1 MADEASQSRNE
12 PASARR
18 REKARER
25 GDVPFSA
32 ELASSTSLLASLS
45 ILIATGPWVW
55 SRLADLLRMQLGHLT
70 TTDPTTAS
78 TKILFGT
85 LAQFLLTTIGP
96 LMGGAL
102 VLSIVTGLWQT
113 GQNVAWQPLSPN
125 LERLMPGRGL
135 SRIFSAKTIARLV
148 VIFVKVSLLT
158 AVVGG
163 LVGTTHFRD
172 WFSTPV
178 IEFEPLLGGI
188 GAVMAYLCLIFIGCF
203 LVIGIGDY
211 AFQRWKYEQDL
222 MMSRQELKEER
233 KEDEGDTQIRSM
245 RRRRQ
250 RELLRQQIERDVPK
264 ATVIVTNPTHFAVA
278 LRYERGKMSAPQVVA
293 KGQDLVARRII
304 AIASRQSIPVVRKPE
319 LARTLYKTVKVGKN
333 VPSHL
338 FRAVAEIIAHIYR
351 AQAQINVRSNAGR
364 SYK

>member
-1 MADEASQSRNE
+1 MADEASQSKNE
-12 PASARR
+12 PASVRR

-25 GDVPFSA
+25 GEVPFSA

-45 ILIATGPWVW
+45 VLIATGPWVW
-55 SRLADLLRMQLGHLT
+55 SRLADLLRMQLSHLT
-70 TTDPTTAS
+70 TTDPTMAS
-78 TKILFGT
+78 TKVLFGT
-85 LAQFLLTTIGP
+85 LGQFVLTTIGP

-102 VLSIVTGLWQT
+102 VLSVVTGLWQT
-113 GQNVAWQPLSPN
+113 GHNVAWQPLSPK
-125 LERLMPGRGL
+125 LERLMPGRGI
-135 SRIFSAKTIARLV
+135 SRIFSMKTIARLI

-158 AVVGG
+158 GVVAG
-163 LVGTTHFRD
+163 LVGSHFRE

-178 IEFEPLLGGI
+178 IEFEPLLGGM
-188 GAVMAYLCLIFIGCF
+188 GAVVAHLCLIFIGCF
-203 LVIGIGDY
+203 LVIGIADY

-233 KEDEGDTQIRSM
+233 KEEEGDSNVRST

-264 ATVIVTNPTHFAVA
+264 ATVIVTNSTHFAVA

-351 AQAQINVRSNAGR
+351 AKSQVNVRSSVER